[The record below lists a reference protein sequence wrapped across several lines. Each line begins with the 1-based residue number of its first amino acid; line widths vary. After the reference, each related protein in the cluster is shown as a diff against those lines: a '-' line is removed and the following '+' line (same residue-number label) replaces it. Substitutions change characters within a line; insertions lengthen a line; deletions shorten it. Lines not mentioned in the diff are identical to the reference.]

1 MRREAER
8 VVPAI
13 EDDKLRLEKDI
24 TIDLEVTSRRL
35 NTAKA
40 SYKKILLEI
49 CAKKFVKIRETHYSR
64 SPGRS

>member
-13 EDDKLRLEKDI
+13 EDDELRLEKDI
-24 TIDLEVTSRRL
+24 TVDLEISSRGL

-40 SYKKILLEI
+40 SYKEKIVSNL
-49 CAKKFVKIRETHYSR
+49 C
-64 SPGRS
+64 